1 MALKEIEKIKV
12 GQIAKITLKDDSEI
26 IGRVEN
32 ISIFVDDND
41 IITLIEIAEFDEN
54 IFDCQHFKGCV
65 ECHTSEIKTYEVLEQ
80 YHDVYMYNLLK
91 NGKYF
96 TADDRCF
103 ICDKFEGTFVN
114 LDGEEIKGTISGAS
128 VLIAALYTDAKT
140 NEPIYSNQEEDSL
153 SYTYFDATIDSEL
166 GVLVVPNKKE
176 IGDLQPESAYNI
188 ACKIT
193 GYTIEV
199 ETAPCYLES
208 NPVSEAEFRRIVTE
222 NFEKFNN
229 SNNYYGQ
236 STSYASYEVKK
247 KYSRKAYSVG
257 FGEDGKPFY
266 AEYGDNS
273 IKFTEFVTSARTEED
288 AKKWCE
294 VLSKYKNIEDFRKD
308 WQEIQ
313 KANEDKMIEAL
324 KMAGKIPLNK

>member
-1 MALKEIEKIKV
+1 MFIIKE
-12 GQIAKITLKDDSEI
+12 GQIAKITLKNGNVI
-26 IGRVEN
+26 TGRIEGVSTEVN
-32 ISIFVDDND
+32 DNNFVTV
-41 IITLIEIAEFDEN
+41 IALAEFDEHK
-54 IFDCQHFKGCV
+54 FDVEHFMGII
-65 ECHTSEIKTYEVLEQ
+65 EYSTEEMSTYEVLEQ
-80 YHDVYMYNLLK
+80 YHDVNIYNLSK
-91 NGKYF
+91 DGKYF

-103 ICDKFEGTFVN
+103 ICDKFEGTFIN

-128 VLIAALYTDAKT
+128 VLIAAFYTDART
-140 NEPIYSNQEEDSL
+140 NEPIYSDQEQDSL

-166 GVLVVPNKKE
+166 GVLVIPNKKE
-176 IGDLQPESAYNI
+176 IGDLHPESAYNI

-199 ETAPCYLES
+199 ETAPYYLES

-236 STSYASYEVKK
+236 NTSYVFHEVKK

-257 FGEDGKPFY
+257 FGKDEKPFY

-273 IKFTEFVTSARTEED
+273 VKFIEFVTSTRTEED

-294 VLSKYKNIEDFRKD
+294 ILSNYKNIEDFRKD

-324 KMAGKIPLNK
+324 EMAGKVPLSN

>member
-1 MALKEIEKIKV
+1 MFIIKE
-12 GQIAKITLKDDSEI
+12 GQIAKITLKNNNVI
-26 IGRVEN
+26 TGRIQGTSVEVN
-32 ISIFVDDND
+32 DNNFVTV
-41 IITLIEIAEFDEN
+41 ITLEEFDEN
-54 IFDCQHFKGCV
+54 IFDIEHFKGYI
-65 ECHTSEIKTYEVLEQ
+65 ECSTEEISTYEVLEQ
-80 YHDVYMYNLLK
+80 YHDVNIYNLSK
-91 NGKYF
+91 DGKYF

-114 LDGEEIKGTISGAS
+114 LDGEEIKGTVSGAS

-166 GVLVVPNKKE
+166 GVLVIPNKKE

-199 ETAPCYLES
+199 ETAPYYLES
-208 NPVSEAEFRRIVTE
+208 NPVSEAEFRRIVTD

-229 SNNYYGQ
+229 CNNYYGQ
-236 STSYASYEVKK
+236 NTSYASYEVKK

-257 FGEDGKPFY
+257 FGKDEKPLY

-273 IKFTEFVTSARTEED
+273 VKFIEYVTSTRTEED

-294 VLSKYKNIEDFRKD
+294 ILSNYKNIEDFRKD

-324 KMAGKIPLNK
+324 EMAGKLPLNK

>member
-1 MALKEIEKIKV
+1 MFIIKE
-12 GQIAKITLKDDSEI
+12 GQIAKITLKNGNVI
-26 IGRVEN
+26 IGR
-32 ISIFVDDND
+32 IQGTSIEVNDNNFVTV
-41 IITLIEIAEFDEN
+41 ITLEEFDEN
-54 IFDCQHFKGCV
+54 IFDVEYFKGYI
-65 ECHTSEIKTYEVLEQ
+65 ECSTEEISTYEVLEQ
-80 YHDVYMYNLLK
+80 YHDVNIYNLSK
-91 NGKYF
+91 DGKYF

-128 VLIAALYTDAKT
+128 VLIAAFYTDAKT
-140 NEPIYSNQEEDSL
+140 NEPIYSEQEQDSL

-166 GVLVVPNKKE
+166 GVLVIPNKKE
-176 IGDLQPESAYNI
+176 IGDLQPELAYNI

-193 GYTIEV
+193 GYTIEI
-199 ETAPCYLES
+199 ETAPYYLES

-222 NFEKFNN
+222 NFDKFNN
-229 SNNYYGQ
+229 CDNYYGQ
-236 STSYASYEVKK
+236 NTSYASYEVKK

-257 FGEDGKPFY
+257 FGEDEKPFY

-273 IKFTEFVTSARTEED
+273 VKFIEFVTSTRTEED

-294 VLSKYKNIEDFRKD
+294 ILSKYKNIEDFRKD

-324 KMAGKIPLNK
+324 EMAGKVPLAKE

>member
-1 MALKEIEKIKV
+1 MDTIKV
-12 GQIAKITLKDDSEI
+12 GQIVKITLKDDSEI
-26 IGRVEN
+26 IGRVEDTYVEITN
-32 ISIFVDDND
+32 NKFIT
-41 IITLIEIAEFDEN
+41 IITLAKFDEN
-54 IFDCQHFKGCV
+54 IFDIERFKGYR
-65 ECHTSEIKTYEVLEQ
+65 EYSTEEISTYEVLEQ
-80 YHDVYMYNLLK
+80 YHYVNIYNLSK
-91 NGKYF
+91 DGKYF

-103 ICDKFEGTFVN
+103 ICDKFEETFVN
-114 LDGEEIKGTISGAS
+114 LDGEEIKGTVSGAS
-128 VLIAALYTDAKT
+128 ILIAAFFTDART
-140 NEPIYSNQEEDSL
+140 NEPIYSDQEQDSL

-166 GVLVVPNKKE
+166 GALVIPNKKE

-199 ETAPCYLES
+199 ETAPYYLES
-208 NPVSEAEFRRIVTE
+208 YPVSEAEFRRIVTE

-229 SNNYYGQ
+229 CDNYYGQ
-236 STSYASYEVKK
+236 NTSYTSHEVKK
-247 KYSRKAYSVG
+247 KYPRKAYSVG
-257 FGEDGKPFY
+257 FGEDEKPLY

-273 IKFTEFVTSARTEED
+273 VKFIEYVTSTRTEED

-294 VLSKYKNIEDFRKD
+294 ILSKYKNIEDFRKD

-324 KMAGKIPLNK
+324 EMAGKLPLNK

>member
-1 MALKEIEKIKV
+1 MGLKEIEMIKV
-12 GQIAKITLKDDSEI
+12 GQIAKVTLKDDSEI

-32 ISIFVDDND
+32 MSIYVDDNEL
-41 IITLIEIAEFDEN
+41 ITLIEISEFDEN
-54 IFDCQHFKGCV
+54 IFDYQHFKGYV
-65 ECHTSEIKTYEVLEQ
+65 ECCTSEIKTYEVLEQ
-80 YHDVYMYNLLK
+80 YHDTNVYDLSK
-91 NGKYF
+91 DGKYF

-103 ICDKFEGTFVN
+103 ICDKFEGSFVN

-128 VLIAALYTDAKT
+128 VLIAAFYTDAKT
-140 NEPIYSNQEEDSL
+140 NEPIYSEQEQDSL
-153 SYTYFDATIDSEL
+153 SYTYFDATVDSEL
-166 GVLVVPNKKE
+166 GVLVIPNKKE

-199 ETAPCYLES
+199 ETAPYYLES

-229 SNNYYGQ
+229 CDNYYGQ
-236 STSYASYEVKK
+236 NTSYASYEVKK

-257 FGEDGKPFY
+257 FGEDEKPFY

-273 IKFTEFVTSARTEED
+273 KKFLEYVLATRKEED

-294 VLSKYKNIEDFRKD
+294 HLSKYNSIEEFRKD
-308 WQEIQ
+308 WHEMQ

-324 KMAGKIPLNK
+324 EMAGKIPLNK

>member
-1 MALKEIEKIKV
+1 MGLKEIEMIKV

-26 IGRVEN
+26 IGRVEDT
-32 ISIFVDDND
+32 SIFVDDND
-41 IITLIEIAEFDEN
+41 IFTLIELAEFDEN
-54 IFDCQHFKGCV
+54 IFDCQRFKGYV
-65 ECHTSEIKTYEVLEQ
+65 ECCTSEIKKYEVLEQ
-80 YHDVYMYNLLK
+80 YHDVYYK
-91 NGKYF
+91 PSKDGKYF

-128 VLIAALYTDAKT
+128 VLIAALYTDART
-140 NEPIYSNQEEDSL
+140 NEPIYSVQEQDSL

-166 GVLVVPNKKE
+166 GVLVIPNKKE

-199 ETAPCYLES
+199 ETAPYYLES

-229 SNNYYGQ
+229 CDNYYGQ
-236 STSYASYEVKK
+236 NTSYASHEVKK

-257 FGEDGKPFY
+257 FGEDEKPLY

-273 IKFTEFVTSARTEED
+273 VKFIEFVTSTRTEED

-308 WQEIQ
+308 WHEVQ

-324 KMAGKIPLNK
+324 EMAGKIPLNK